1 MTSLLARYAEAAFW
15 MARYMERAE
24 NMARILDVNE
34 TFSRDSRGA
43 QNWRSIIELYADDE
57 AFFASHDE
65 ASAKNVIQF
74 YLLDDEHP
82 GSVRASVRMAR
93 ENARSLRPWISTE
106 MWVQLNVFYNRLRA
120 LGPDD
125 VSTHRLARLCN
136 IIKESVQTHTGIT
149 EGTFYRDESWYFYRL
164 GRQIERADQTTR
176 LLDVKYHLLLPDV
189 ASVGS
194 SVDLSQ
200 WNALLRSTAGFHAF
214 RRVHPRGLSP
224 DRVASFLLFNRGFPR
239 SLRVSVAELAFRLG
253 DLREKF
259 DLEGGARAQENLESL
274 RRRLDEESIEAVIAG
289 GLHEYL
295 DAIQLELIAI
305 GAELGRDFFGWAP
318 LEAQAQGQA

>member
-15 MARYMERAE
+15 MARYIERAE

-34 TFSRDSRGA
+34 TFSRDSRGG
-43 QNWRSIIELYADDE
+43 QNWNSIIELYDDHE
-57 AFFASHDE
+57 AFFKSHDE
-65 ASAKNVIQF
+65 ATAQAVIQF

-82 GSVRASVRMAR
+82 GSIRASVRMAR

-106 MWVQLNVFYNRLRA
+106 MWVHLNVFYNRLRA

-125 VSTHRLARLCN
+125 ISQPRLARLCG
-136 IIKESVQTHTGIT
+136 IIKEACQTHTGIT

-176 LLDVKYHLLLPDV
+176 VLDVKYHLLLPDV
-189 ASVGS
+189 GAVGS

-224 DRVASFLLFNRGFPR
+224 DRVAGFLLFNRGFPR
-239 SLRVSVAELAFRLG
+239 SLRASVAELAFRLG

-259 DLEGGARAQENLESL
+259 DLQGGQSAQKRLEEL
-274 RRRLDEESIEAVIAG
+274 RVQLDRETIGAVIDR

-295 DAIQLELIAI
+295 DGIQLELIGI
-305 GAELGRDFFGWAP
+305 GGELGRDFFGWEP
-318 LEAQAQGQA
+318 VQASQQA

>member
-24 NMARILDVNE
+24 NLARILDVNE
-34 TFSRDSRGA
+34 TFSRDSRGG
-43 QNWRSIIELYADDE
+43 QNWHSIIQLYADDE
-57 AFFASHDE
+57 VFFERHDE
-65 ASAKNVIQF
+65 ASAQSVIHF
-74 YLLDDEHP
+74 YLLDDTHP
-82 GSVRASVRMAR
+82 GSVRASVSMAR

-125 VSTHRLARLCN
+125 ISQYRLARLCAT
-136 IIKESVQTHTGIT
+136 IKEACQTHTGIT

-189 ASVGS
+189 AAIGS

-214 RRVHPRGLSP
+214 RRIHPRSLSP
-224 DRVASFLLFNRGFPR
+224 DRVAGFLLFNRGFPR
-239 SLRVSVAELAFRLG
+239 SLRASVAELAYRLG

-259 DLEGGARAQENLESL
+259 DLEGGLSAHDRLEAL
-274 RRRLDEESIEAVIAG
+274 RERLDAETIEGVIAQ

-295 DAIQLELIAI
+295 DTIQLELIAI
-305 GAELGRDFFGWAP
+305 GGELGRDFFGWQP
-318 LEAQAQGQA
+318 TEAAQSQV